1 MGKFASMGE
10 NYSCWWWCS
19 PPPKRSY
26 WLQSG
31 TLEEKN
37 GGTKTLFSSGRF
49 GQRRGR
55 GGEEEPIP
63 GRGCKRRWRR
73 RRKRRRKLKRKCGTL
88 ETAAAAAATCT
99 TMTTRG
105 AVNVT
110 ALFPGHAASAAATVT
125 RLSVQKGRRQA
136 TRTPYRICPY
146 FRFVSQDV
154 VIERTMRY
162 LHGRM
167 FIGPN
172 TSITPS
178 ECELNASTIGRV

>member
-55 GGEEEPIP
+55 EGEEEPIP

-88 ETAAAAAATCT
+88 ETAAAATCT

-172 TSITPS
+172 ASITPS